1 MLSLF
6 RRVQLFA
13 TPRTAARQTS
23 LSVGFSRPEYWSG
36 LPFPPPGDLPDPGIK
51 PTSLMPPAL
60 AGGLFTASATWEA
73 CICVYNLIFPQSDR
87 SQTPFCID
95 KYSLTKRFSTH
106 RRQSKSL
113 CLCLAIHLRHHH
125 QFLPRPG
132 SPLLLLS
139 KTILHGAAVCPWI
152 MLQGLPT
159 VEDKIYFL
167 QSTSSPQ

>member
-1 MLSLF
+1 MCFNTLITYACLLSLF

-13 TPRTAARQTS
+13 TPWTAARRTS

-51 PTSLMPPAL
+51 LTSRMPPAL

-73 CICVYNLIFPQSDR
+73 CMCVYNLIFPQSDR

-95 KYSLTKRFSTH
+95 KYGLTKRFSTH
-106 RRQSKSL
+106 RRQNKSL
-113 CLCLAIHLRHHH
+113 YLCLAIHLPHHH

-139 KTILHGAAVCPWI
+139 KTVLHGAAVCPWI
-152 MLQGLPT
+152 MHASGA
-159 VEDKIYFL
+159 
-167 QSTSSPQ
+167 SHG